1 MTAAFTTTP
10 PSCPRS
16 ASRRLAAAAA
26 ALAALALLS
35 PAAALAQT
43 ASYPNKAIKLV
54 VPYAPGGSADIAAR
68 LVTDEW
74 GKALGGSL
82 FVENKGGAGGN
93 IGVDMVAKAQPDG
106 YTIGL
111 QTVSLA
117 INPALTAKMPYDT
130 LNDLAPIGMV
140 ASSQH
145 VLVVN
150 NAVPAKNLK
159 ELLALL
165 KAKPGQYSY
174 GSAGPGSTF
183 HMSAELFKAV
193 AGTPIV
199 HIPYR
204 GGGPAMIDTMSGQ
217 VAMSFPVLS
226 AAQPHVQAGKLR
238 ALGVTGTKRSALM
251 PDVPTIAEAG
261 LPGYAF
267 ETWFIVFAPA
277 GTPKPIIDKLN
288 ATLNQALGTPALKER
303 MAKDGFDPIP
313 STPEQARARLEQE
326 MPLWAKLIKER
337 GITAE

>member
-1 MTAAFTTTP
+1 MH
-10 PSCPRS
+10 
-16 ASRRLAAAAA
+16 RRHLLAAAVLMGATLGA
-26 ALAALALLS
+26 TSAR
-35 PAAALAQT
+35 AQT
-43 ASYPNKAIKLV
+43 YPERGIKLV

-68 LVTDEW
+68 LIADEW
-74 GKALGGSL
+74 AKALGGSM
-82 FVENKGGAGGN
+82 FIENKGGAGGN
-93 IGVDMVAKAQPDG
+93 LGVDVVAKAPADG

-117 INPALTAKMPYDT
+117 INPALAPKMPYDT

-145 VLVVN
+145 VLVVG
-150 NAVPAKNLK
+150 NAVKAGNLK

-165 KAKPGQYSY
+165 KAQPGKMTY

-193 AGTPIV
+193 AGVPIV

-204 GGGPAMIDTMSGQ
+204 GGGPALIDTIGGQ
-217 VAMSFPVLS
+217 VDMSFPVLS
-226 AAQPHVQAGKLR
+226 AARGHVQAGKLR
-238 ALGVTGTKRSALM
+238 ALGVTGPKRSALM

-261 LPGYAF
+261 LPGYSF

-277 GTPKPIIDKLN
+277 ATPKPVLDKLN
-288 ATLNQALGTPALKER
+288 AALNQVLGDAAVKARMVKE
-303 MAKDGFDPIP
+303 GFDPLP
-313 STPEQARARLEQE
+313 STPAQARARLEQE
-326 MPLWAKLIKER
+326 MPQWAKLIKER